1 MTKLADARRS
11 LVRAKQV
18 ALERIDKLE
27 EERREI
33 KTTIKSLEA
42 ALRALDGSNAKSS
55 RPRKSTTDANS
66 NEQAN

>member
-11 LVRAKQV
+11 LVRAKEV

-33 KTTIKSLEA
+33 KATLKSLEA
-42 ALRALDGSNAKSS
+42 ALRALDGPNQKPN
-55 RPRKSTTDANS
+55 RPRNPTTDTNA
-66 NEQAN
+66 NEQAS